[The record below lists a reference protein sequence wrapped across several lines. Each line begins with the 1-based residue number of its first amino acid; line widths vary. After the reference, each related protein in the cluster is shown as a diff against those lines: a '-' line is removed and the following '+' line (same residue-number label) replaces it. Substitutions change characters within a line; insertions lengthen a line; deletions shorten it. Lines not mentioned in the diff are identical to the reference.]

1 MRSGASRAVVS
12 VGVGVLVELPINA
25 GLGCRV
31 ITYVV
36 PRLSGGVCALLIA
49 PTLLGPLLHAEPAK
63 LGTVVSRIER
73 RYNSLATLRIR
84 FQQTMR
90 FVARPPLTE
99 EGTLYLLRP
108 SKMRWDY
115 TRPEGKLLVGDGEM
129 LHMYNPRANQVR
141 QVKPS
146 ETGDLRA
153 PLSFLLG
160 RLRLRR
166 QFDNLRLSD
175 AGDQAVLIA
184 DGRSGKEAYTHV
196 EFRYDP
202 EDYRLLGLKVF
213 GQDESVTVFRFEDE
227 QVNTALDPAL
237 FVFQPPEGADFIDG
251 PRGKGDR

>member
-1 MRSGASRAVVS
+1 M
-12 VGVGVLVELPINA
+12 VLHLN
-25 GLGCRV
+25 
-31 ITYVV
+31 
-36 PRLSGGVCALLIA
+36 GGVCALLIA
-49 PTLLGPLLHAEPAK
+49 PTLIGPALHAEPAE
-63 LGTVVSRIER
+63 LGTVVSSIER
-73 RYNSLATLRIR
+73 RYNSLATLKIR
-84 FQQTMR
+84 FQQIMQ

-115 TRPEGKLLVGDGEM
+115 TRPQGKLLIGDGAM

-166 QFDNLRLSD
+166 QFSNLRLSD
-175 AGDQAVLIA
+175 AGDQTLLIA
-184 DGRSGKEAYTHV
+184 DGRSGKEAYTRV

-213 GQDESVTVFRFEDE
+213 GQDESVTIFRFEDE
-227 QVNTALDPAL
+227 QVNSKLDPAL
-237 FVFQPPEGADFIDG
+237 FVFQPPAGADLIDG
-251 PRGKGDR
+251 PWGKGDR

>member
-1 MRSGASRAVVS
+1 VLLMVLAVF
-12 VGVGVLVELPINA
+12 EPEA
-25 GLGCRV
+25 
-31 ITYVV
+31 
-36 PRLSGGVCALLIA
+36 
-49 PTLLGPLLHAEPAK
+49 HAEPAK
-63 LGTVVSRIER
+63 LGEVISRIER
-73 RYNSLATLRIR
+73 RYNSLATLKIR
-84 FQQTMR
+84 FQQIMQ

-115 TRPEGKLLVGDGEM
+115 TRPQGKLLVGDGDM

-166 QFDNLRLSD
+166 QFSHPRLSVAD
-175 AGDQAVLIA
+175 GQALLIA
-184 DGRSGKEAYTHV
+184 DGRSGKEAYTRV

-202 EDYRLLGLKVF
+202 EDYRLLGLRVL

-227 QVNTALDPAL
+227 QVNSVLDPAL
-237 FVFQPPEGADFIDG
+237 FVFQPPAGADLLDG
-251 PRGKGDR
+251 PWGQGDR